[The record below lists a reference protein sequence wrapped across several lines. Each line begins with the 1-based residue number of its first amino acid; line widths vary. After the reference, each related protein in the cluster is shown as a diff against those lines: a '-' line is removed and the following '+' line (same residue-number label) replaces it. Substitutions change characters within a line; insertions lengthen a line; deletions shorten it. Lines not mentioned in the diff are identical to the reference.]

1 MRKIHSNKYKLL
13 MLVIALI
20 LFKSFIWEEF
30 FVHPTASDA
39 LKEENGKTALVENIN
54 QKESFGVAKTKEGFK
69 VYALAEDFWGWKV
82 ADEAFVSSKT
92 TKKKLNIKRERIQW
106 EDDYI
111 KEVILIATADEDVVK
126 VRAFENNNEINLSK
140 VPNNHKAM
148 YFAYQEDL
156 FSGSVRIEAYSKD
169 EKLLY
174 KTIINQ

>member
-92 TKKKLNIKRERIQW
+92 TKKK
-106 EDDYI
+106 
-111 KEVILIATADEDVVK
+111 A
-126 VRAFENNNEINLSK
+126 
-140 VPNNHKAM
+140 
-148 YFAYQEDL
+148 
-156 FSGSVRIEAYSKD
+156 
-169 EKLLY
+169 
-174 KTIINQ
+174 